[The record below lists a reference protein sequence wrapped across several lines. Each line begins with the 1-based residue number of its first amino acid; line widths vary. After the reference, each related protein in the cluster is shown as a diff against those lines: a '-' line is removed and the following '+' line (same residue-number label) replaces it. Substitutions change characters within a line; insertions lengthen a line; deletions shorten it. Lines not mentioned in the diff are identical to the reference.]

1 MSTTIRVSEETRR
14 RASELAARTGRQM
27 QVVVDEALVAY
38 ERALFWESFDDGY
51 RSLADDPEAWE
62 SVLAER
68 RGEEPALGD
77 RTA

>member
-1 MSTTIRVSEETRR
+1 
-14 RASELAARTGRQM
+14 M

-51 RSLADDPEAWE
+51 RRLSEDPDEWT

-77 RTA
+77 RAE

>member
-27 QVVVDEALVAY
+27 QAVVEDALVAY
-38 ERALFWESFDDGY
+38 ERSLFWESFDDGY
-51 RSLADDPEAWE
+51 RRLADDPEEWE

-68 RGEEPALGD
+68 RGEEPTLKD
-77 RTA
+77 RTE